1 MSPELFIRRPVLTTL
16 LMAAILLFGIMGFR
30 LLPVSDLP
38 NIDFPTIQVSA
49 SLPGASPETMASAV
63 ATPLEKQF
71 TTIAGIDSMT
81 SSSALGLTQITIQF
95 SLERSIDAAAQDV
108 QAMIA
113 KAAPLLPPGM
123 PTPPFYQKVNPAD
136 QPVIYLSLSSP
147 TLPLYTVD
155 EYAQTNLAQRI
166 STINGVAQVQV
177 FGSQKYA
184 VRVQLDPRALT
195 TRGIGIDE
203 VEQALAR
210 SNVNLPTG
218 TLYGAHQMFNVQ
230 ATGQLTNAAAFRPL
244 VVAYRNGSPVRLEEL
259 GRVIDSVQTDKVAS
273 WYNDERAVILAVQ
286 RQPGTNTVEV
296 VDAIRTLLPR
306 FRSELPASVNLNVLY
321 DRSVAIRE
329 SVHDVE
335 FTLLL
340 SITLVVLVIFLFL
353 RNLSATI
360 IPSLA
365 VPLSIIGTFAAMYL
379 LGYTIDIISL
389 MALTLCV
396 GFVVDDAV
404 VMLENIVRHMEDG
417 KGRLEAALIG
427 AKEIGFTILSMT
439 LSLAAVFIPV
449 LFMGGVVGRL
459 LHEFAVVITV
469 AVLVSGFV
477 SLTLTPMACSRFLRP
492 PGQSHSRLYAVSER
506 FFDGMLHTYDW
517 TLRWVLA
524 HRRTVMG
531 VMLLTFVL
539 TAWLF
544 VAIPKGF
551 IPTEDTGQIFAFTEA
566 AQDISFDAMKEKQ
579 RAAAAIVLKQPYI
592 DQIMSSI
599 GASTINVV
607 PNTGRI
613 FMRLKPRDQR
623 PPADKIIEDLRP
635 KLATV
640 PGLKVYPQNL
650 PTIRIGGSLTKALY
664 QYTLQAT
671 DLQELYRWAP
681 ILYDKMRTL
690 PGFTDVNTDL
700 QITSPQVTVDIDRDK
715 ASALGVT
722 AEQIENALYDA
733 YGSRQV
739 STIYTPTNQYWV
751 IMELDPKYQRDPTEL
766 SLLYVRSQSGK
777 LVPLNSV
784 ARLMPTIGPLT
795 VTHLGQLPA
804 VTISFNLQ
812 PGVSLSEAVAE
823 VQKVQR
829 ELRLPATIVG
839 SFQGTAQAF
848 QASLKGQG
856 LLLVVTI
863 LVIYLVLGILY
874 ESFIHPLTILSG
886 LPSAGVG
893 ALLTLMLFKLE
904 LNVYGFVGIIM
915 LVGIVKKNAIM
926 MIDFALEAERAGATP
941 ADAIYKGC
949 LLRFRPIMMTTMAA
963 LLGTLPIALGIGAG
977 ADARRALGLAV
988 VGGLLLSQLLTLYIT
1003 PVLYIY
1009 MESAQKRLGTLRERF
1024 RRDAR
1029 TARRVPGSDIV
1040 GVQPASAPFGGR
1052 DGHTGDR
1059 VAERRANPAD
1069 RPV

>member
-1 MSPELFIRRPVLTTL
+1 
-16 LMAAILLFGIMGFR
+16 
-30 LLPVSDLP
+30 VS
-38 NIDFPTIQVSA
+38 
-49 SLPGASPETMASAV
+49 
-63 ATPLEKQF
+63 
-71 TTIAGIDSMT
+71 
-81 SSSALGLTQITIQF
+81 
-95 SLERSIDAAAQDV
+95 
-108 QAMIA
+108 
-113 KAAPLLPPGM
+113 
-123 PTPPFYQKVNPAD
+123 
-136 QPVIYLSLSSP
+136 
-147 TLPLYTVD
+147 
-155 EYAQTNLAQRI
+155 
-166 STINGVAQVQV
+166 
-177 FGSQKYA
+177 
-184 VRVQLDPRALT
+184 
-195 TRGIGIDE
+195 
-203 VEQALAR
+203 
-210 SNVNLPTG
+210 
-218 TLYGAHQMFNVQ
+218 
-230 ATGQLTNAAAFRPL
+230 
-244 VVAYRNGSPVRLEEL
+244 
-259 GRVIDSVQTDKVAS
+259 
-273 WYNDERAVILAVQ
+273 
-286 RQPGTNTVEV
+286 
-296 VDAIRTLLPR
+296 
-306 FRSELPASVNLNVLY
+306 LNVLY

-335 FTLLL
+335 FTLALA
-340 SITLVVLVIFLFL
+340 IALVVMVIFLFL

-365 VPLSIIGTFAAMYL
+365 VPLSIVGTFAAMYL

-404 VMLENIVRHMEDG
+404 VMLENIIRHMEEG

-477 SLTLTPMACSRFLRP
+477 SLTLTPMLCSRFLRP
-492 PGQSHSRLYAVSER
+492 PSASHGRLYMASER
-506 FFDGMLHTYDW
+506 FFGGMLRTYDHS
-517 TLRWVLA
+517 LRWTLA
-524 HRRTVMG
+524 HRRLTMA

-544 VAIPKGF
+544 VLIPKGF

-566 AQDISFDAMKEKQ
+566 AQDISFDAMKDKQ
-579 RAAAAIVLKQPYI
+579 RAAAAIVRQQPYV
-592 DQIMSSI
+592 DQLMSSI

-613 FMRLKPRDQR
+613 FMRLKPRAER
-623 PPADKIIEDLRP
+623 PSADKIIDDLRP
-635 KLATV
+635 KLAAI
-640 PGLKVYPQNL
+640 PGFRVYPQNL
-650 PTIRIGGSLTKALY
+650 PIIRIGGSLTKALY

-671 DLQELYRWAP
+671 DLRELYRWGP
-681 ILYDKMRTL
+681 IVFDKMRTL
-690 PGFTDVNTDL
+690 PGFQDVNTDL
-700 QITSPQVTVDIDRDK
+700 QIMSPQVTVDIDRDK
-715 ASALGVT
+715 ASAFGVS
-722 AEQIENALYDA
+722 AEQIESALYSA

-751 IMELDPKYQRDPTEL
+751 ILELDPAYQRDPTEL
-766 SLLYVRSQSGK
+766 SLLHVRAQSGK

-784 ARLMPTIGPLT
+784 ARLTPTIGPLT
-795 VTHLGQLPA
+795 ITHLGQLPS
-804 VTISFNLQ
+804 VTISFNLAR
-812 PGVSLSEAVAE
+812 GVSLSQAVEQVNRAL
-823 VQKVQR
+823 R
-829 ELRLPATIVG
+829 ELGLPATVTG

-856 LLLVVTI
+856 MLLLVTI

-893 ALLTLMLFKLE
+893 ALLTLMLFGME
-904 LNVYGFVGIIM
+904 LNIYGFVGIIM

-963 LLGTLPIALGIGAG
+963 LFGTLPIALGIGAG

-988 VGGLLLSQLLTLYIT
+988 VGGLLVSQLLTLYIT

-1009 MESAQKRLGTLRERF
+1009 MSGAQTALSGLRGRFAPGRLR
-1024 RRDAR
+1024 
-1029 TARRVPGSDIV
+1029 ARR
-1040 GVQPASAPFGGR
+1040 ASAG
-1052 DGHTGDR
+1052 
-1059 VAERRANPAD
+1059 
-1069 RPV
+1069 

>member
-1 MSPELFIRRPVLTTL
+1 MSTDLFIRRPVLTTL
-16 LMAAILLFGIMGFR
+16 LMVAILLFGIMGFR

-38 NIDFPTIQVSA
+38 NVDFPTIQVA
-49 SLPGASPETMASAV
+49 AALPGASPETMASAV

-95 SLERSIDAAAQDV
+95 SLERNIDAAAQDV
-108 QAMIA
+108 QAMIT
-113 KAAPLLPPGM
+113 KAAPLLPPSM
-123 PTPPFYQKVNPAD
+123 PTPPTYQKVNPAD
-136 QPVIYLSLSSP
+136 QPVIYLALSSP
-147 TLPLYTVD
+147 TLPLYMVD
-155 EYAQTNLAQRI
+155 EYAQTSLAQRI
-166 STINGVAQVQV
+166 STITGVAQVQI

-218 TLYGAHQMFNVQ
+218 TLYGTHQMFNVM
-230 ATGQLTNAAAFRPL
+230 ATGQLQNAAAFRPL
-244 VVAYRNGSPVRLEEL
+244 IVAYRNGSPVRLEEL
-259 GRVIDSVQTDKVAS
+259 GRVVDGVQTDKVAS
-273 WYNDERAVILAVQ
+273 WYNDERAVILAIQ
-286 RQPGTNTVEV
+286 RQPGTNSVEV
-296 VDAIRTLLPR
+296 VDAIRALLPR
-306 FRSELPASVNLNVLY
+306 FRQELPASVNLNVLY

-329 SVHDVE
+329 SVRDVE
-335 FTLLL
+335 FTLGLA
-340 SITLVVLVIFLFL
+340 IALVVMVIFLFL

-365 VPLSIIGTFAAMYL
+365 VPLSIVGTFAVMYL

-404 VMLENIVRHMEDG
+404 VMLENIIRHMEEG

-477 SLTLTPMACSRFLRP
+477 SLTLTPMLCSRFLRP
-492 PGQSHSRLYAVSER
+492 PSASHGRLYMASER
-506 FFDGMLHTYDW
+506 FFGGMLRTYDHS
-517 TLRWVLA
+517 LRWTLA
-524 HRRTVMG
+524 HRRLTMA

-544 VAIPKGF
+544 VLIPKGF

-566 AQDISFDAMKEKQ
+566 AQDISFDAMKDKQ
-579 RAAAAIVLKQPYI
+579 RAAAAIVRQQPYV
-592 DQIMSSI
+592 DQLMSSI

-613 FMRLKPRDQR
+613 FMRLKPRAER
-623 PPADKIIEDLRP
+623 PSADKIIDDLRP
-635 KLATV
+635 KLAAI
-640 PGLKVYPQNL
+640 PGFRVYPQNL
-650 PTIRIGGSLTKALY
+650 PIIRIGGSLTKALY

-671 DLQELYRWAP
+671 DLRELYRWGP
-681 ILYDKMRTL
+681 IVFDKMRTL
-690 PGFTDVNTDL
+690 PGFQDVNTDL
-700 QITSPQVTVDIDRDK
+700 QIMSPQVTVDIDRDK
-715 ASALGVT
+715 ASAFGVS
-722 AEQIENALYDA
+722 AEQIESALYSA

-751 IMELDPKYQRDPTEL
+751 ILELDPAYQRDPTEL
-766 SLLYVRSQSGK
+766 SLLHVRAQSGK

-784 ARLMPTIGPLT
+784 ARLTPTIGPLT
-795 VTHLGQLPA
+795 ITHLGQLPS
-804 VTISFNLQ
+804 VTISFNLAR
-812 PGVSLSEAVAE
+812 GVSLSQAVEQVNRAL
-823 VQKVQR
+823 R
-829 ELRLPATIVG
+829 ELGLPATVTG

-856 LLLVVTI
+856 MLLLVTI

-893 ALLTLMLFKLE
+893 ALLTLMLFGME
-904 LNVYGFVGIIM
+904 LNIYGFVGIIM

-926 MIDFALEAERAGATP
+926 MIDFALEAERAGASP

-963 LLGTLPIALGIGAG
+963 LFGTLPIALGIGAG

-988 VGGLLLSQLLTLYIT
+988 VGGLLVSQLLTLYIT

-1009 MESAQKRLGTLRERF
+1009 MSGAQRALSGLRGRFAPGRLR
-1024 RRDAR
+1024 
-1029 TARRVPGSDIV
+1029 ARR
-1040 GVQPASAPFGGR
+1040 ASAG
-1052 DGHTGDR
+1052 
-1059 VAERRANPAD
+1059 
-1069 RPV
+1069 